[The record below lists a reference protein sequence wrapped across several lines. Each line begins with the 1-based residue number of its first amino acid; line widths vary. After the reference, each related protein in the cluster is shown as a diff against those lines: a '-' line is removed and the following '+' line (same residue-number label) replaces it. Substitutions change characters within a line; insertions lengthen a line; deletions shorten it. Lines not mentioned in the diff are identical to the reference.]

1 MPNFCHNVCLKT
13 ISTTVGAVARKTT
26 VMVYTKEDFNSRVG
40 AVSKK
45 SARRGKNEFVT
56 RIDQNGVLVV
66 KAKRRGIHFPVNGAV
81 LMILAFFCFKALM
94 LVSNGPK
101 AYSDRLSTLEN
112 GTIIEAM
119 GARVLSVDPVTQI
132 IADQVRPFLR

>member
-1 MPNFCHNVCLKT
+1 
-13 ISTTVGAVARKTT
+13 
-26 VMVYTKEDFNSRVG
+26 MVYTKEDFYSRVG

-56 RIDQNGVLVV
+56 RIDQNGVLIV
-66 KAKRRGIHFPVNGAV
+66 KAKRRGFHFPVKGAV

-94 LVSNGPK
+94 LVSNGPE

-119 GARVLSVDPVTQI
+119 GARVLSVDPVTQF